1 MQPETHP
8 ISQASKMS
16 APFDEPRLARRMLLI
31 QRWRRV
37 ALMVCLFLALT
48 ALLITVLDPAFVQP
62 SSFALVQSLFI
73 FIGAVLVAVNF
84 LNFRLRK

>member
-8 ISQASKMS
+8 MLQASKTS
-16 APFDEPRLARRMLLI
+16 AAFEELRLTRRMLLI
-31 QRWRRV
+31 QRWRRI

-48 ALLITVLDPAFVQP
+48 ALLITVLDPAFVHP

-73 FIGAVLVAVNF
+73 FIGAVLVAVSF